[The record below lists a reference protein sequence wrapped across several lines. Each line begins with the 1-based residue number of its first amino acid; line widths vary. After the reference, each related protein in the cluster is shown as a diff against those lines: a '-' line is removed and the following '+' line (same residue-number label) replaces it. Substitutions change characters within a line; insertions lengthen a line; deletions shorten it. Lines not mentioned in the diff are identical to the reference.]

1 MPGPYR
7 EGSVWSRNS
16 PSLLPAKRNAP
27 HAPRRTRRE
36 TERYPA
42 MIRQM
47 TSRPLNCR
55 STDLFQSEIRKSGK
69 EKGRYQGVGTG
80 RNRHSQNQTG
90 HPGTSGTMVRSYT
103 CRVVAPP
110 RAQDRTPVPNFSPPT
125 STKCRQWLYPSWCSL
140 IRCNVRLALAS
151 ALPLSWKPAFEG
163 CLLQLNIIVISS
175 AQLMAEAPQ
184 KGPTLKF
191 KK

>member
-90 HPGTSGTMVRSYT
+90 HPGTSGHYGAVLYLSRRCSAARSRSDACSKLFAANFNKVSTMALSVLVFANSVQRAACARKRSASVMET
-103 CRVVAPP
+103 GFRGMP
-110 RAQDRTPVPNFSPPT
+110 
-125 STKCRQWLYPSWCSL
+125 ST
-140 IRCNVRLALAS
+140 
-151 ALPLSWKPAFEG
+151 
-163 CLLQLNIIVISS
+163 
-175 AQLMAEAPQ
+175 
-184 KGPTLKF
+184 T
-191 KK
+191 